1 MDLGFHHFQLIRAS
15 FLIDSRFRAAFC
27 YQQGVL
33 MDVAFFECFFVL
45 FFLLIFCCRRA
56 SLYTVK
62 VLERDVLY
70 CQVYI
75 LHVLGLYTQ
84 LDDGSDHCL
93 ETCCTP
99 KGSNFGVL

>member
-1 MDLGFHHFQLIRAS
+1 M
-15 FLIDSRFRAAFC
+15 SRSSSVSLF
-27 YQQGVL
+27 
-33 MDVAFFECFFVL
+33 CFFYL
-45 FFLLIFCCRRA
+45 FFVVAERPCIQ
-56 SLYTVK
+56 VK